1 MTKMEEKIKAEL
13 QIVEIGLRTKTER
26 LAELHETAVNRAQ
39 MGHKHRDGSLNLD
52 VGDWLIHSGKEIMEM
67 ENEIRQLRE
76 KRKML
81 EYFLNDKA

>member
-13 QIVEIGLRTKTER
+13 RIVEIGLRTKTEL
-26 LAELHETAVNRAQ
+26 LAELHETAASRAQ
-39 MGHKHRDGSLNLD
+39 MGHKHSDGSLNLD

-81 EYFLNDKA
+81 EYFLNDEA